1 MRFGTLAFRLRAALE
16 TLDAYL
22 AGAAASIPELEMT
35 LLPYDAREDSRGLP
49 IEESAWLKIAS
60 AGVLQI

>member
-1 MRFGTLAFRLRAALE
+1 
-16 TLDAYL
+16 
-22 AGAAASIPELEMT
+22 MT